1 MQLAIIVTIVS
12 FFLESLVSNFVSI
25 NSDLFLPLFTIVALV
40 IIYPYFKKDRSNY
53 YKVAAILGL
62 FYDIVFTDT
71 LILNLFLFL
80 MTAYFIAKMN
90 YMLSNNYFNVAL
102 MTVLAIAFYRS
113 ISFFVLVIIGY
124 LPFSWFALGRRITTS
139 LLLNVIYAVILYG
152 ITDYFSH
159 KYHITKID

>member
-40 IIYPYFKKDRSNY
+40 IIYPYFKKDCSNY

-124 LPFSWFALGRRITTS
+124 LPFSWFALGRGITTS

>member
-1 MQLAIIVTIVS
+1 MQLAIIVTIIS

-25 NSDLFLPLFTIVALV
+25 HSNLFLPLFTIVALV
-40 IIYPYFKKDRSNY
+40 IIYPYFKKERSNY

-113 ISFFVLVIIGY
+113 ISFFV
-124 LPFSWFALGRRITTS
+124 F
-139 LLLNVIYAVILYG
+139 
-152 ITDYFSH
+152 
-159 KYHITKID
+159 

>member
-1 MQLAIIVTIVS
+1 MQLAIIVTIIS

-25 NSDLFLPLFTIVALV
+25 HSNLFLPLFTIVALV

-80 MTAYFIAKMN
+80 MTAYFITKMN

-124 LPFSWFALGRRITTS
+124 LPFSWFALGRGIMTS
-139 LLLNVIYAVILYG
+139 LVLNVIYAVILYG
-152 ITDYFSH
+152 ITDFISH

>member
-1 MQLAIIVTIVS
+1 MQLAIIVTIIS
-12 FFLESLVSNFVSI
+12 FFSESLVSNFVSI
-25 NSDLFLPLFTIVALV
+25 HSNLFLPLFSIVALV
-40 IIYPYFKKDRSNY
+40 IIYPYFKKERSNY

-80 MTAYFIAKMN
+80 MTAYFITKMN

-124 LPFSWFALGRRITTS
+124 LPFSWFALGRGIMTS
-139 LLLNVIYAVILYG
+139 LVLNVIYAVILYG
-152 ITDYFSH
+152 ITDFISH

>member
-1 MQLAIIVTIVS
+1 MQLAIIVTIIS

-25 NSDLFLPLFTIVALV
+25 HSNLFLPLFSIVALV
-40 IIYPYFKKDRSNY
+40 IIYPYFKKERSNY

-80 MTAYFIAKMN
+80 MTAYFITKMN

-124 LPFSWFALGRRITTS
+124 LPFSWFALGRGIMTS
-139 LLLNVIYAVILYG
+139 LVLNVIYAVILYG
-152 ITDYFSH
+152 ITDFISH

>member
-1 MQLAIIVTIVS
+1 MQLAIIVTILS

-25 NSDLFLPLFTIVALV
+25 HSNLFLPLFSIVALV
-40 IIYPYFKKDRSNY
+40 IIYPYFKKERSNY

-80 MTAYFIAKMN
+80 MTAYFITKMN

-124 LPFSWFALGRRITTS
+124 LPFSWFALGRGIMTS
-139 LLLNVIYAVILYG
+139 LVLNVIYAVILYG
-152 ITDYFSH
+152 ITDFISH